1 MPITASVGSRSH
13 ASKNKHIKRPTEL
26 AALASISRQEPKP
39 KSSVVVL
46 AFQVET
52 PTLDARAR
60 FWQTVDHIISHFR
73 ENNAYTA
80 RNAHRG
86 IRAAQGIA
94 DRLADVGIYCTPAMV
109 VEALRQIED
118 VA

>member
-1 MPITASVGSRSH
+1 MSITASVGIRSH
-13 ASKNKHIKRPTEL
+13 ASKAKKIKRPTEL
-26 AALASISRQEPKP
+26 AALANIQAQAPKP
-39 KSSVVVL
+39 SVVVL
-46 AFQVET
+46 ALVNE
-52 PTLDARAR
+52 PPAIDGKAR